1 MIFLNSFT
9 LILIYQDLTKIKK
22 PNRILYINNNLSHNF
37 FPLFWGVFGFQLI
50 ESTIWYI
57 TIESGSSDA
66 V

>member
-1 MIFLNSFT
+1 MFL
-9 LILIYQDLTKIKK
+9 
-22 PNRILYINNNLSHNF
+22 RYIHTHTINNNNLSHNF